1 VFWRSAIVVIV
12 SREQRD
18 ALQVQSRARRRHDAD
33 CLRSL
38 VAIVEICWRQMNRHL
53 IPLLVFVVIVGFL
66 WAGLSLNPR
75 EVPSPLIGK
84 PAPEFSL
91 PQLRNPGAVINAA
104 DLRGQVW
111 LLNVFAS
118 WCTPCLEEHPYLVD
132 LAKSG
137 VVPVYGLNYKDRH
150 EAALRW
156 LNKHGDPY
164 VGIVVDAEGR
174 TGIDY
179 GVYGVPET
187 FVIDKLGVIRFKHIG
202 PLTPEVLDEDIVPL
216 VKRLRA

>member
-1 VFWRSAIVVIV
+1 MQMW
-12 SREQRD
+12 SRE
-18 ALQVQSRARRRHDAD
+18 RRRHDAD
-33 CLRSL
+33 FWRSF
-38 VAIVEICWRQMNRHL
+38 VAIVEVSWRQMIRHL
-53 IPLLVFVVIVGFL
+53 IPLLVFVVLVGFL

-75 EVPSPLIGK
+75 EVPSPLIGR
-84 PAPEFSL
+84 PAPAFSL

-104 DLRGQVW
+104 DLKGQVW

-150 EAALRW
+150 EAALKW

-164 VGIVVDAEGR
+164 AGIVVDAEGR
-174 TGIDY
+174 TGIEY

-202 PLTPEVLDEDIVPL
+202 PLTPDVLDDEILPMIR
-216 VKRLRA
+216 RLQA